1 MFFSENSEIFKNT
14 FFTEQFWMTASNCLI
29 LISWRYI
36 FKFDQKNKFFIL
48 ATKNRL
54 TKSRHSVR
62 KIDVFNPLMPGG
74 NKKVTHT

>member
-14 FFTEQFWMTASNCLI
+14 FFAEQFWMTASNCLI
-29 LISWRYI
+29 LISGRYI